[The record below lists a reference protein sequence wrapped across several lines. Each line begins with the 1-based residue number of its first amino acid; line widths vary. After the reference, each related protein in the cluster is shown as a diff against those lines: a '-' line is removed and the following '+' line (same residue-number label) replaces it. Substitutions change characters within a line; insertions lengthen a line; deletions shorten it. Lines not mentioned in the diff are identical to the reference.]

1 MRRMA
6 MFTGSLVIVLILS
19 FSIAAA
25 GAEEVSLEEVIKVL
39 EEAERTIESG
49 DSQKGIESLKI
60 AISMLNSR
68 VAELGGTDATSEL
81 RAELS
86 DLRSE
91 MENLKASS
99 GTQVSSG
106 LKVGY
111 VNVAEAFTVFTDA
124 VQTERESVTSIK
136 DQLLELRSK
145 AMRGEIDAEEYNQKN
160 DILQAERLR
169 AQFEIELAMIEEMMD
184 SKGFESVQDR
194 LRELEEQV
202 RPSVDQIE
210 KTLLDMREDSA
221 IPEEVSQILT
231 QANSQ
236 YEQLD
241 SLLSNLIQ
249 SKIVQATNQK
259 AKELG
264 YDLVLRE
271 QNVVLARNQESIDN
285 LTEPT
290 KQTLREELN
299 S

>member
-1 MRRMA
+1 MRRTA
-6 MFTGSLVIVLILS
+6 MFTSSLVIVLLLS
-19 FSIAAA
+19 FSVATV

-39 EEAERTIESG
+39 EEAEKTIESG

-86 DLRSE
+86 ALRSE
-91 MENLKASS
+91 MENLKAGS
-99 GTQVSSG
+99 GTPVSSG

-145 AMRGEIDAEEYNQKN
+145 AMRGEINAEEYNQKN

-194 LRELEEQV
+194 LRELKEQV

-210 KTLLDMREDSA
+210 KTLLDMRENSA

>member
-1 MRRMA
+1 
-6 MFTGSLVIVLILS
+6 MFTGSLVIVLLLS
-19 FSIAAA
+19 FSIAAV

>member
-6 MFTGSLVIVLILS
+6 MFTGSLVIVLLLS
-19 FSIAAA
+19 FSIAAV

>member
-1 MRRMA
+1 
-6 MFTGSLVIVLILS
+6 
-19 FSIAAA
+19 
-25 GAEEVSLEEVIKVL
+25 
-39 EEAERTIESG
+39 
-49 DSQKGIESLKI
+49 
-60 AISMLNSR
+60 
-68 VAELGGTDATSEL
+68 
-81 RAELS
+81 
-86 DLRSE
+86 
-91 MENLKASS
+91 
-99 GTQVSSG
+99 
-106 LKVGY
+106 
-111 VNVAEAFTVFTDA
+111 
-124 VQTERESVTSIK
+124 
-136 DQLLELRSK
+136 
-145 AMRGEIDAEEYNQKN
+145 
-160 DILQAERLR
+160 
-169 AQFEIELAMIEEMMD
+169 
-184 SKGFESVQDR
+184 
-194 LRELEEQV
+194 
-202 RPSVDQIE
+202 
-210 KTLLDMREDSA
+210 MRENSA

>member
-1 MRRMA
+1 